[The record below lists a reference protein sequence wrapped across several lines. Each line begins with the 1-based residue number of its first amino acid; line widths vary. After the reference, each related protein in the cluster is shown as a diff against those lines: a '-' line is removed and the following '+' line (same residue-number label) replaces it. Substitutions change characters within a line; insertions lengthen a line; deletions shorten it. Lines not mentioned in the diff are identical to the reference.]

1 MHVKLQAIVGELH
14 MMPSELAEALVGLRV
29 RQIVSDV
36 REPRA
41 TRSKLLNKGERLL
54 DGLVHGV
61 RDVAEGVENE
71 VVEIFQQSGGG
82 RGQGTEIGEVGGAAE
97 TKTEDFEIAVAQ
109 RHRDD
114 WHAKK
119 FERAVDDVEGDA
131 RNRAE
136 RRRFIEDVR
145 KCAAEDLEGLCGTV
159 HGDCALLADVK
170 GANVVE
176 PEDVIGVAVGEEDG
190 VEAIETDAQGLLA
203 KVGRGVDD
211 YVLLVSRKEQRRTE
225 TIIAGIFGGADT
237 AMAAERR
244 HAHGSAGAENG
255 EFYGSGGHG
264 RIRLYLEMA
273 ELARLGASSLLSQV
287 WAGLLF
293 KSGGKTAALQGQQ
306 DTSAASGSLLWLGLL
321 LARRRPG

>member
-1 MHVKLQAIVGELH
+1 
-14 MMPSELAEALVGLRV
+14 
-29 RQIVSDV
+29 
-36 REPRA
+36 
-41 TRSKLLNKGERLL
+41 
-54 DGLVHGV
+54 
-61 RDVAEGVENE
+61 
-71 VVEIFQQSGGG
+71 
-82 RGQGTEIGEVGGAAE
+82 
-97 TKTEDFEIAVAQ
+97 
-109 RHRDD
+109 
-114 WHAKK
+114 
-119 FERAVDDVEGDA
+119 VDDVEGDA

-136 RRRFIEDVR
+136 RRPFIEDVGER
-145 KCAAEDLEGLCGTV
+145 AAEDLEGLCGTV

-237 AMAAERR
+237 AVAAERR